1 MKLRNVKIAC
11 RMSVSVLDEIQ
22 EINNAD
28 TKRGMLSQGSK
39 VDLDLWSHDNSSKM
53 ISPINIDKLCV
64 TFEKDWAKI
73 WVSISCQEGFTV
85 KFIKANLHL
94 WSCKPKFIS
103 LNKSDQNYNFN
114 HTSWVA
120 VFTPTDRPQ
129 TVYNHCANE
138 LVGGVFVVSLCC
150 FDIFVDKGNI
160 VICLS
165 HISFFFSWL

>member
-1 MKLRNVKIAC
+1 MSDWHDSFMKLRNVKIAC

-28 TKRGMLSQGSK
+28 AKHCILSQGAK
-39 VDLDLWSHDNSSKM
+39 VDIDLWPHDKASKM

-64 TFEKDWAKI
+64 KFERDWAKVG
-73 WVSISCQEGFTV
+73 VSISCQDGFTV

-94 WSCKPKFIS
+94 WSREPKFIS

-120 VFTPTDRPQ
+120 VFTPTDGLQ
-129 TVYNHCANE
+129 
-138 LVGGVFVVSLCC
+138 SLCKRTC
-150 FDIFVDKGNI
+150 WWRFCIFPLPFWYF
-160 VICLS
+160 C
-165 HISFFFSWL
+165 W